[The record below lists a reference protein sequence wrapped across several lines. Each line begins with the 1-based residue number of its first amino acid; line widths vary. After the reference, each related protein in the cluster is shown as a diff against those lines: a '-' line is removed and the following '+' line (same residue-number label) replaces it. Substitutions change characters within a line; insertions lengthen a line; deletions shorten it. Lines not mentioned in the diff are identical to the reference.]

1 MTLSKKKKAAAA
13 ALCLSILLSV
23 AAVTAGAAG
32 TLPDKLKN
40 KSNGILWA
48 ETEQP
53 DKPAA
58 PSPLDALLAQ
68 ANAVPLKAGEIRVV
82 YVNDAK
88 INTLDSLNIS
98 YVPFSYT
105 TVSVAAQ
112 KLSSMGGGAL
122 MAPASLPKDY
132 VLKEASISPDIPFS
146 YEDEYIQLREKLKQ
160 QSTAAGKKV
169 ITKMLPWS
177 GHVTTLTYTRKGEVL
192 SLRAEPAGELPA
204 GVTLASLPGDKD
216 EQVQVN
222 GQEMMFTSFGPH
234 HNKLK
239 SQLQW
244 RSPEGSTEYTLT
256 DTRNTVQSKA
266 ELLEMA
272 GSLTAK

>member
-1 MTLSKKKKAAAA
+1 MIKLKKAAAA
-13 ALCLSILLSV
+13 ALCLSMLLS
-23 AAVTAGAAG
+23 AAAGSAAAKG

-40 KSNGILWA
+40 KSNGILA
-48 ETEQP
+48 VESV
-53 DKPAA
+53 KPAA
-58 PSPLDALLAQ
+58 PSPLDALLAK
-68 ANAVPLKAGEIRVV
+68 ANAIPLKAGEVRAV

-88 INTLDSLNIS
+88 INTLDSMNIS
-98 YVPFSYT
+98 YVPYSYT
-105 TVSVAAQ
+105 TVSAAAQ

-132 VLKEASISPDIPFS
+132 VLKEAIISPDIPFS
-146 YEDEYIQLREKLKQ
+146 YQDEYMQLRDKLKGK
-160 QSTAAGKKV
+160 SKAAGKKV
-169 ITKMLPWS
+169 ISEMLPWS
-177 GHVTTLTYTRKGEVL
+177 GHVTTLTYTRKGEAL
-192 SLRAEPAGELPA
+192 SLRAEPASELPA
-204 GVTLASLPGDKD
+204 GVTLALLPGDKD

-234 HNKLK
+234 HDKLK

-244 RSPEGSTEYTLT
+244 RSADGSKEYSLT

>member
-1 MTLSKKKKAAAA
+1 MIQFKKAAVAA
-13 ALCLSILLSV
+13 ICMSMLLST
-23 AAVTAGAAG
+23 AAGPVGAAG

-40 KSNGILWA
+40 KSNGILA
-48 ETEQP
+48 TETA
-53 DKPAA
+53 KPAA
-58 PSPLDALLAQ
+58 LSPLDALLAKEYKL
-68 ANAVPLKAGEIRVV
+68 PLNAGEIRAV

-105 TVSVAAQ
+105 SVSTAAQ
-112 KLSSMGGGAL
+112 KLTSMGGGVL
-122 MAPASLPKDY
+122 VAPASLPKDY
-132 VLKEASISPDIPFS
+132 VLKEAIISPDIPFS
-146 YEDEYIQLREKLKQ
+146 YEEEYMQLRDKLKG

-192 SLRAEPAGELPA
+192 SLRAEPASQLPA
-204 GVTLASLPGDKD
+204 GVTLALLPKDKD
-216 EQVQVN
+216 EQVKVN

-234 HNKLK
+234 HDKLK

-244 RSPEGSTEYTLT
+244 SSADGSREYTLT

-266 ELLEMA
+266 ELLKIA
-272 GSLTAK
+272 GSLTPQ